1 MHRAPTAAV
10 RCYRAYA
17 YQSFRLQ
24 AKGELYRLLA
34 MGLGEDWDQEIAL
47 AAFQAERA
55 AMTAKQATRFFQRE
69 AYHALRRIGFHR
81 IRRGGRQVYVLDE
94 QLGERPPADQPD

>member
-1 MHRAPTAAV
+1 MRRRHTAAV
-10 RCYRAYA
+10 RCYRDLAA
-17 YQSFRLQ
+17 GVFKRQ
-24 AKGELYRLLA
+24 ARGEFGRLLA

-55 AMTAKQATRFFQRE
+55 RLRSLEAMRFFNRE
-69 AYHALRRIGFHR
+69 AYHALRRIGYHR

-94 QLGERPPADQPD
+94 QLGGRVPAELGN